1 MKTPYLNPEIYSRIS
16 HPAVYNDKAAQ
27 RKQRETVKAS
37 IPLINAIVSLKE
49 VDTDINKKVSPD
61 TFQKLKSISPQLR
74 RKGNVCSSLGRQFKQ
89 FSQSESS
96 EQYLLDEPAIK
107 RIRAEMKNNENN
119 KQRS

>member
-37 IPLINAIVSLKE
+37 IPLINAIASLKE
-49 VDTDINKKVSPD
+49 VDTDIKKKVSPD

-74 RKGNVCSSLGRQFKQ
+74 RKGNVCSSLGR
-89 FSQSESS
+89 
-96 EQYLLDEPAIK
+96 
-107 RIRAEMKNNENN
+107 
-119 KQRS
+119 